1 MEGEKWLRV
10 AGPDLTV
17 TGKGMIEHNI
27 AETGCV
33 QLINR
38 RLRDGGAAATLVVW
52 AGNLVRGPI
61 KGLCSDPAGSFWGL
75 FVVKYSILAGAVAC
89 MMLAQQ
95 AQQTVA
101 EVPAPQETAQQA
113 IPDAPRPQQLPS
125 LNSVAPG
132 KGIPADLSGTTSST
146 PDAEAPPSSLP
157 QSAAEK
163 AAQGTAPEVPAAGE
177 GPAAFTLHV
186 QTNFVEVPFTV
197 KDSKGR
203 LVPGLT
209 WRDVRVY
216 ENGLRQQMALFTVDP
231 FPLSVALVID
241 QSMTYDNMTKVNN
254 ALEALQGAFA
264 PYDEVAVFTYNNGP
278 RMQTDFTAAQSAR
291 LGAVLERSKSTGR
304 EGAMAYTSGPLSQ
317 NINLNGGAQ
326 SYIDPNTNATHGTS
340 LSNTLN
346 VPKEVHTLND
356 AILAAATHLSKTRTG
371 RRRVVYVISDGK
383 EYGST
388 AGFKEVVKY
397 LQTNKISVYATLV
410 GTGALPV
417 TGFLDR
423 IHLPLMMR
431 NNILQAYA
439 NETGGNVDSEFR
451 QRGIETSFAKIAEEV
466 RTQYTVGYYT
476 HEPFIDGKYRT
487 LEVKVMRPNLTVIAK
502 KGYYPT
508 AEDVRPSVVR
518 GR

>member
-1 MEGEKWLRV
+1 
-10 AGPDLTV
+10 
-17 TGKGMIEHNI
+17 
-27 AETGCV
+27 
-33 QLINR
+33 
-38 RLRDGGAAATLVVW
+38 
-52 AGNLVRGPI
+52 
-61 KGLCSDPAGSFWGL
+61 
-75 FVVKYSILAGAVAC
+75 

-95 AQQTVA
+95 AQQIVA
-101 EVPAPQETAQQA
+101 ENPAPQAAAQQQA
-113 IPDAPRPQQLPS
+113 IPDAPSPQRLPS
-125 LNSVAPG
+125 LDAVAPG
-132 KGIPADLSGTTSST
+132 RGTAADNSTSSI
-146 PDAEAPPSSLP
+146 PDAGAPPSSLP
-157 QSAAEK
+157 PSPAEK
-163 AAQGTAPEVPAAGE
+163 AAQGPPPEIPAAGQ
-177 GPAAFTLHV
+177 GPQAFTLHV

-197 KDSKGR
+197 KDSKNR

-216 ENGLRQQMALFTVDP
+216 ENGLRQQLALFTVDP

-241 QSMTYDNMTKVNN
+241 QSMPFTDMTKVNN

-264 PYDEVAVFTYNNGP
+264 PYDEIAVFTYNNGP

-291 LGAVLERSKSTGR
+291 LGAVLERSKSSGR

-326 SYIDPNTNATHGTS
+326 SYIDPNTNSTHGTS

-346 VPKEVHTLND
+346 VPKEFHTLND
-356 AILAAATHLSKTRTG
+356 AILAAATHLSKTRSG

-388 AGFKEVVKY
+388 ASFKEVVKY
-397 LQTNKISVYATLV
+397 LQTNKISVYGTLV
-410 GTGALPV
+410 GDSSLPV
-417 TGFLDR
+417 VGFLDH
-423 IHLPLMMR
+423 IHLPLTMR
-431 NNILQAYA
+431 DNVLKAYA
-439 NETGGNVDSEFR
+439 DATGGNLEAEFR
-451 QRGIETSFAKIAEEV
+451 QRGIEESFAKIAEEV

-476 HEPFIDGKYRT
+476 HEPFIDGKYRS

-508 AEDVRPSVVR
+508 AEDIRPSVVR